1 MRTILLSF
9 LLVAALAS
17 TKPNAVKIDA
27 ISAVYD
33 KPWYSG
39 YLDVDNNTTHMHY
52 FFHPS
57 QSSPEKDPVL
67 VWFNGACSSLLGA
80 LYEHGPFIFQDTF
93 SSLILNEHSWNKKA
107 NVLYIESPAQVG
119 FSYMDNKAPTWDDMN
134 IAELN
139 AKTIRE
145 FFNTWTEYQG
155 RDTYIAGESY
165 AGIYVPTVV
174 YK

>member
-39 YLDVDNNTTHMHY
+39 YLDVDNNSTHMHY

-57 QSSPEKDPVL
+57 QSSP
-67 VWFNGACSSLLGA
+67 
-80 LYEHGPFIFQDTF
+80 
-93 SSLILNEHSWNKKA
+93 
-107 NVLYIESPAQVG
+107 
-119 FSYMDNKAPTWDDMN
+119 
-134 IAELN
+134 
-139 AKTIRE
+139 
-145 FFNTWTEYQG
+145 
-155 RDTYIAGESY
+155 
-165 AGIYVPTVV
+165 
-174 YK
+174 